1 VSGQPH
7 TSFGR
12 ACLFALAFVIGLRA
26 GFVRRLHADDA
37 RAAMTLRPRH

>member
-12 ACLFALAFVIGLRA
+12 ACLFALAFVIGLRT
-26 GFVRRLHADDA
+26 GFVRRVHADDA
-37 RAAMTLRPRH
+37 RAGRTLRTRH